1 MEFLMEDFDINS
13 NIDILIF
20 TVEVVKDENFVKI
33 LWIMVSW
40 FFNLCTI
47 DREEYFEMVRK

>member
-1 MEFLMEDFDINS
+1 MRMFLMEFLMEDFDINS

-33 LWIMVSW
+33 LWIMVS
-40 FFNLCTI
+40 
-47 DREEYFEMVRK
+47 